1 MRTSSGLLAATF
13 YAPGD
18 IRLEEIDRP
27 EVRAG
32 EILLRVRNCSTCG
45 TDVKISHSGHP
56 NMTPPQ
62 VMGHEIAGEIADIG
76 DGVHGWSIGDRVQV
90 IAAIPDG
97 TCEDCLAGRQTI
109 CPHQLSMG
117 YQFPG
122 GFAEYMIVPREV
134 LAVDGLNR
142 IPDGLGFAEASLAE
156 PLACVLNGQELA
168 RVGAGD
174 TVVIVGSGPIGCLHV
189 RLARARGA
197 ARIILIDINADRLA
211 QASALVKPDLTV
223 VSSETDPVAAVLD
236 ATGGRGADVVITAAA
251 SGTAQEQGLR
261 MLARRG
267 RLSLFG
273 GLPKDAPT
281 ITVDANLV
289 HYRELTI
296 VGVNGSS
303 PAHNRTALELI
314 ASGAVPVTDLITHRL
329 PLDRL
334 LDAIDIVARG
344 DAIKV
349 TSCDGLTFRNVSV
362 SWSGGPKTEN
372 GAYGIYPVMCTTR

>member
-1 MRTSSGLLAATF
+1 MKVARF
-13 YAPGD
+13 HAPGD
-18 IRLEEIDRP
+18 IRLDDDPMPVVADGEVLIR
-27 EVRAG
+27 VRA
-32 EILLRVRNCSTCG
+32 CSTCG
-45 TDVKISHSGHP
+45 TDVKISRSGHP

-62 VMGHEIAGEIADIG
+62 VMGHEIAGEIVDIG
-76 DGVHGWSIGDRVQV
+76 AGVTGWDIGDRVQV

-97 TCEDCLAGRQTI
+97 TCPECLAGHPAV
-109 CPHQLSMG
+109 CENQLSMG

-122 GFAEYMIVPREV
+122 GFAEHMIVPRQV

-142 IPDGLGFAEASLAE
+142 IPDDLGYAEASLAE

-168 RVGAGD
+168 RVGTGD
-174 TVVIVGSGPIGCLHV
+174 TVVVIGSGPIGCLHV

-197 ARIILIDINADRLA
+197 ARIILIDLNAERLA
-211 QASALVKPDLTV
+211 VAAAVVEPDLTI
-223 VSSETDPVAAVLD
+223 SAEHTDIVEAVLA

-251 SGTAQEQGLR
+251 SGKAQEAGLR

-273 GLPKDAPT
+273 GLAKDAPD

-303 PAHNRTALELI
+303 PAHNREALELI
-314 ASGAVPVTDLITHRL
+314 ASGAVPVADLITHRL
-329 PLDRL
+329 PLEQV
-334 LDAIDIVARG
+334 LDAIEIVARG
-344 DAIKV
+344 EAIKV
-349 TSCDGLTFRNVSV
+349 TIE
-362 SWSGGPKTEN
+362 P
-372 GAYGIYPVMCTTR
+372 

>member
-1 MRTSSGLLAATF
+1 
-13 YAPGD
+13 
-18 IRLEEIDRP
+18 
-27 EVRAG
+27 
-32 EILLRVRNCSTCG
+32 
-45 TDVKISHSGHP
+45 
-56 NMTPPQ
+56 MTPPQ
-62 VMGHEIAGEIADIG
+62 VMGHEIAGEITDVGA
-76 DGVHGWSIGDRVQV
+76 GVDGWSVGDRVQV

-97 TCEDCLAGRQTI
+97 TCPDCLAGNMTVCQN
-109 CPHQLSMG
+109 QLSMG
-117 YQFPG
+117 YQFAG

-134 LAVDGLNR
+134 LRVDGLNR

-174 TVVIVGSGPIGCLHV
+174 TVVIIGSGPIGCLHV
-189 RLARARGA
+189 RLARSRGA
-197 ARIILIDINADRLA
+197 STIILIDLNAERLA
-211 QASALVKPDLTV
+211 VAAELVRPDL
-223 VSSETDPVAAVLD
+223 SIASEAVDPVEAVMA

-273 GLPKDAPT
+273 GLAKDRPN
-281 ITVDANLV
+281 ITVDSNLV

-303 PAHNRTALELI
+303 PAHNRQALELI
-314 ASGAVPVTDLITHRL
+314 ASGAVPVSDLITHHL
-329 PLDRL
+329 PLDDIL
-334 LDAIDIVARG
+334 EAIEIVARG

-349 TSCDGLTFRNVSV
+349 TIE
-362 SWSGGPKTEN
+362 P
-372 GAYGIYPVMCTTR
+372 

>member
-1 MRTSSGLLAATF
+1 
-13 YAPGD
+13 
-18 IRLEEIDRP
+18 
-27 EVRAG
+27 
-32 EILLRVRNCSTCG
+32 
-45 TDVKISHSGHP
+45 
-56 NMTPPQ
+56 MTPPQ
-62 VMGHEIAGEIADIG
+62 VMGHEIAGVIVDVG
-76 DGVHGWSIGDRVQV
+76 DGVDGWSVGDRVQV

-97 TCEDCLAGRQTI
+97 TCEYCLSGTPAI
-109 CPHQLSMG
+109 CENQLSMG

-122 GFAEYMIVPREV
+122 GFAEYMIVPNEV
-134 LAVDGLNR
+134 IRVDGLNL

-168 RVGAGD
+168 RVGQGD
-174 TVVIVGSGPIGCLHV
+174 IVVIVGSGPIGCLHV
-189 RLARARGA
+189 RLARSRGA
-197 ARIILIDINADRLA
+197 ATIILIDINGERLA
-211 QASALVKPDLTV
+211 EAAAIVKPDVTI
-223 VSSETDPVAAVLD
+223 VSTETDPVEAVLA

-273 GLPKDAPT
+273 GLAKDHPM

-303 PAHNRTALELI
+303 PAHNKQALELI
-314 ASGAVPVTDLITHRL
+314 ASGAVPVADLITHRL

-344 DAIKV
+344 EAIKV
-349 TSCDGLTFRNVSV
+349 TIE
-362 SWSGGPKTEN
+362 P
-372 GAYGIYPVMCTTR
+372 